1 MQMERF
7 TIEVE
12 RRWRISL
19 ELLQNIQNVYIV
31 TFSERSQ
38 LNEKLMNF
46 LEL

>member
-1 MQMERF
+1 LERF

-12 RRWRISL
+12 RRWKISL

-31 TFSERSQ
+31 SFSEKSQ